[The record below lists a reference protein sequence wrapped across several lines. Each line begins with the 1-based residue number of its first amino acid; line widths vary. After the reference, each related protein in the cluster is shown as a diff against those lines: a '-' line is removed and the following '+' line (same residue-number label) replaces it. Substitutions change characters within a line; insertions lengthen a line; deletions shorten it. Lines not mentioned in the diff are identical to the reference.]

1 MSEELEKA
9 KQIVEK
15 VLKMYPTAKPRPVQ
29 NFLLTSTGYSYLH
42 QLANLDYDA
51 ELYNWDPPTINAIR
65 MGLKLMLKEGLVK

>member
-15 VLKMYPTAKPRPVQ
+15 VLKMYPKAKQRPVQ
-29 NFLLTSTGYSYLH
+29 NFLLTSKGYQYLH
-42 QLANLDYDA
+42 QLINLERDA
-51 ELYNWDPPTINAIR
+51 LLYNWDPPTINAIR